1 VRREPTTVLLV
12 VPWDQESGGVTSVA
26 RTLATSL
33 QEAGHRPLFLFPGDD
48 DRVRRGRSRLGF
60 EAAWLNLRAPL
71 LRGRRL
77 HSLAGFLA
85 YLPLALRELLA
96 LVRRE
101 RVSVVNVH
109 YPIENGFWFALLR
122 RLAPVRLVTSL
133 HGSDVVPEDP
143 ADPPPLAGTRQLLR
157 ASDAVVAPS
166 EGFARIVR
174 ELFPFAA
181 ARTIGIPNALDADAF
196 AALLD
201 PSHAAADADLASLVG
216 GHPFIVCV
224 AEYTTKK
231 GHDVLVPAFAR
242 LRAAGR
248 EPLRLL
254 LIGDGVLRD
263 DVQRLV
269 VAHGLADRVVFAGRR
284 SPALVARALARA
296 ELFVLPSRACWT
308 TARWPVAWAT
318 PGQWR
323 CATGTRARPSRRRT
337 WSARWRS
344 RRRATRRPRER
355 RPGARVRVVAGPA
368 AVGAPAAAPELSLRP
383 QHRRR
388 RDALAEDD
396 ARGGGARLGGGRGG
410 RAPRPPRPARRRPPR
425 RPAARRARVRLSPG
439 RAVVGPPRGAG
450 GGARRGGGAPPARA
464 HERGAGGQRAGAG
477 ARRRWRAAAAQQPAR
492 RAP

>member
-181 ARTIGIPNALDADAF
+181 ARTIGIPNAE
-196 AALLD
+196 
-201 PSHAAADADLASLVG
+201 LASLVG

-296 ELFVLPSRACWT
+296 ELFVLPSRAEPFGM
-308 TARWPVAWAT
+308 A
-318 PGQWR
+318 
-323 CATGTRARPSRRRT
+323 
-337 WSARWRS
+337 
-344 RRRATRRPRER
+344 
-355 RPGARVRVVAGPA
+355 VVEAM
-368 AVGAPAAAPELSLRP
+368 AVGAPVVVTAAEGPADIVRDGETGLVVPVDDGPALERALARLLDDRALARRLGDAGAVAVRHRHARPTFAQAYLERALALATARHEAAA
-383 QHRRR
+383 
-388 RDALAEDD
+388 
-396 ARGGGARLGGGRGG
+396 
-410 RAPRPPRPARRRPPR
+410 
-425 RPAARRARVRLSPG
+425 
-439 RAVVGPPRGAG
+439 
-450 GGARRGGGAPPARA
+450 
-464 HERGAGGQRAGAG
+464 
-477 ARRRWRAAAAQQPAR
+477 
-492 RAP
+492 